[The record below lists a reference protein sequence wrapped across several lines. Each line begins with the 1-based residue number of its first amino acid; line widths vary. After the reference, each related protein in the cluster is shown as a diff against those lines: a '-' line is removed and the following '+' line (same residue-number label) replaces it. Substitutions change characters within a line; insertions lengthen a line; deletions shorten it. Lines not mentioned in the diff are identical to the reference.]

1 MKVKKSAGDILFDVF
16 NYLFML
22 LIVVIMLA
30 PMIHVVS
37 VSFSSGEEALRGGLF
52 LWPRGFNLK
61 AYEQVFQDDMILRT
75 YLNTILYTIANTILT
90 LLFTSLTAY
99 PLSVAGFC
107 LKKPVTV
114 YLTLTMFISGG
125 TIPTYL
131 LMKSLH
137 LINNPMVMFIPFIVG
152 AYNVIL
158 FRTFFSGIDS
168 GIRESARIDGA
179 SEFRILFQIILPPS
193 KAILATVG
201 LFTLVGKWN
210 DWFSALIYL
219 TEEKY
224 YPVQMILR
232 KILFNSRAFVGM
244 DADVMRMF
252 RDNTIQPVN
261 IQMATIVVVTLPI
274 VCIYPFIQKYF
285 AKGVMIGSIK
295 G

>member
-1 MKVKKSAGDILFDVF
+1 M
-16 NYLFML
+16 
-22 LIVVIMLA
+22 
-30 PMIHVVS
+30 
-37 VSFSSGEEALRGGLF
+37 
-52 LWPRGFNLK
+52 
-61 AYEQVFQDDMILRT
+61 
-75 YLNTILYTIANTILT
+75 
-90 LLFTSLTAY
+90 
-99 PLSVAGFC
+99 
-107 LKKPVTV
+107 
-114 YLTLTMFISGG
+114 
-125 TIPTYL
+125 
-131 LMKSLH
+131 
-137 LINNPMVMFIPFIVG
+137 
-152 AYNVIL
+152 
-158 FRTFFSGIDS
+158 
-168 GIRESARIDGA
+168 
-179 SEFRILFQIILPPS
+179 
-193 KAILATVG
+193 G

>member
-1 MKVKKSAGDILFDVF
+1 MKIKKSAGDIVFDVC
-16 NYLFML
+16 NYLLML
-22 LIVVIMLA
+22 AIVFIMLA
-30 PMIHVVS
+30 PVIHVIS
-37 VSFSSGEEALRGGLF
+37 VSFSSGQAALSGGLF
-52 LWPRGFNLK
+52 LWPREFNTK
-61 AYEQVFQDDMILRT
+61 AYEQVFQDDMILHS
-75 YLNTILYTIANTILT
+75 YLNTLVYTAANTVLT
-90 LLFTSLTAY
+90 LLFTGLTAY
-99 PLSVAGFC
+99 PLSIPGFC
-107 LKKPVTV
+107 LKKPVTI
-114 YLTLTMFISGG
+114 YLTLTMFIGGG

-137 LINNPMVMFIPFIVG
+137 LINNPLVMFIPFIVG

-158 FRTFFSGIDS
+158 FRTFFSGIDA

-179 SEFRILFQIILPPS
+179 SEFRILFQIIMPLS

-201 LFTLVGKWN
+201 LFTMVGKWN

-219 TEEKY
+219 TEERY

-244 DADVMRMF
+244 DANIMRMF
-252 RDNTIQPVN
+252 RENTIQPVN
-261 IQMATIVVVTLPI
+261 IQMATIVIITLPI
-274 VCIYPFIQKYF
+274 MCIYPFLQKYF

>member
-1 MKVKKSAGDILFDVF
+1 M
-16 NYLFML
+16 
-22 LIVVIMLA
+22 
-30 PMIHVVS
+30 
-37 VSFSSGEEALRGGLF
+37 
-52 LWPRGFNLK
+52 
-61 AYEQVFQDDMILRT
+61 
-75 YLNTILYTIANTILT
+75 
-90 LLFTSLTAY
+90 
-99 PLSVAGFC
+99 
-107 LKKPVTV
+107 TV

-179 SEFRILFQIILPPS
+179 SEFRILFQIILPLS